1 MITHPTFRRPR
12 PTKGNTMLKLMKTLP
27 IVALAVAGIVSATT
41 AKADPVEY
49 VHMTFVSGAQFSGA
63 VTFAPDYSSV
73 EDVTGTLTDYQYGAN
88 GFAGSG
94 SETIDWNWDPGVN
107 FTSGTNIFGTFLVDG
122 TPGDYAY
129 GAPGYPNWI
138 AFTYDYSGAPGL
150 VFNNSGY
157 GNEIDYNDPMV
168 SGYVSATPE
177 PGSLLLFGTGLVG
190 LAFLLRRKMGLG
202 L

>member
-1 MITHPTFRRPR
+1 M
-12 PTKGNTMLKLMKTLP
+12 
-27 IVALAVAGIVSATT
+27 
-41 AKADPVEY
+41 
-49 VHMTFVSGAQFSGA
+49 
-63 VTFAPDYSSV
+63 
-73 EDVTGTLTDYQYGAN
+73 
-88 GFAGSG
+88 
-94 SETIDWNWDPGVN
+94 
-107 FTSGTNIFGTFLVDG
+107 FGTYLVDG

-129 GAPGYPNWI
+129 GAPGYTNWI